1 MQIRYGNFS
10 KRTNS
15 TLIPADATLTLTADA
30 EVTEDCSVIYPV
42 LKLGYTAWQAGYNY
56 VYIPSWGMYYFVSDA
71 KVTPGRVWYV
81 SLACDFAA
89 SYRAQIM
96 QTYAYVVYANARNSE
111 IIDTRIPIK
120 TTKSVLATIGSLTFL
135 NTQGYYMLSVIG
147 SSGNA
152 AGTNGAQ
159 TYGLTRGALGNVL
172 SAAAAEV
179 QSWAAQDTTEA
190 ILTIGRQAAG
200 IGSIGE
206 CIQGCTWIPW
216 DVQAMG
222 LVTLED
228 IYLGLFRTTYAGWRV
243 DSPIKKWEVSV
254 AIPWQH
260 SDWRRNS
267 PYTQVYLYLPFV
279 GVTQLSS
286 ENLIG
291 QTHVDVHIAV
301 NILTGNLDYEI
312 KSGDQVIAT
321 YSAASGLGIPVGAG
335 GITGETAAIGQI
347 YHAGSLFVKGAAA
360 IAGVVASASVGPIAG
375 AAIAGTNALISGG
388 LGAMADLSNIAPN
401 TISSGNL
408 SGGASVAL
416 DQNVICFTVCHDTVI
431 QPSAMGPVLGE
442 PYNAPATVGDLTG
455 YVQCS
460 GASVQGAMPDIA
472 RDTINRMLN
481 GGIFI
486 E

>member
-10 KRTNS
+10 KRVNS
-15 TLIPADATLTLTADA
+15 TLIPAAATLTQTADA

-42 LKLGYTAWQAGYNY
+42 LKLSYTAWQAGYNY

-71 KVTPGRVWYV
+71 KVTPGRIWYV

-89 SYRAQIM
+89 SYRSAIM
-96 QTYAYVVYANARNSE
+96 QAYAYVVYADVRNSE
-111 IIDTRIPIK
+111 IIDTRLPIK
-120 TTKSVLATIGSLTFL
+120 TTKTVQATIGSLTFISSA
-135 NTQGYYMLSVIG
+135 GYYMLSVIG
-147 SSGNA
+147 SAGNA

-159 TYGLTRGALGNVL
+159 TYGLSQGAVNGVL
-172 SAAAAEV
+172 DAAAQEV

-216 DVQAMG
+216 DIQAMG
-222 LVTLED
+222 IVSLEE
-228 IYLGLFRTTYAGWRV
+228 IYLGLFRTGKSGWRV
-243 DSPIKKWEVSV
+243 NTPIKKWSVSV
-254 AIPWQH
+254 AIPWQFA
-260 SDWRRNS
+260 DWRRNS

-291 QTHVDVHIAV
+291 QTHVEVNIAV

-335 GITGETAAIGQI
+335 GVTPLTASIGQI

-360 IAGVVASASVGPIAG
+360 VAGVVASASVGPIAG

-388 LGAMADLSNIAPN
+388 LGAMADISNIAPN

-408 SGGASVAL
+408 SGGAAAAL
-416 DQNVICFTVCHDTVI
+416 DQNVICFTVCHDTDI
-431 QPSAMGPVLGE
+431 APSAMGAVLGE
-442 PYNAPATVGDLTG
+442 PYNAPATIGDLTG

-460 GASVQGAMPDIA
+460 GASVNGAMPDIA
-472 RDTINRMLN
+472 RDMINRMLN